1 MKGCLLLMVFCF
13 LNVLAVAQK
22 GPITG
27 TLSLDRGYV
36 SKKWGDTLVFNFKLK
51 NAGTETLTI
60 KEISGTCDCQDISPK
75 GEQNI
80 KAGASTTIKVLV
92 TLDKEKLKDD
102 LINGIISYDKSI
114 LVITNASK
122 GVKEKYE
129 LSLFAEI
136 TIKK

>member
-1 MKGCLLLMVFCF
+1 MKSCLLVFVFCIF
-13 LNVLAVAQK
+13 NVMAFAQK

-36 SKKWGDTLVFNFKLK
+36 SKKWGDTLVFNFKLT
-51 NAGTETLTI
+51 NSGTETLKIT
-60 KEISGTCDCQDISPK
+60 EVSGTCDCQDISPK

-80 KAGASTTIKVLV
+80 KAGASTTVKVLV

-122 GVKEKYE
+122 GVKERYE
-129 LSLFAEI
+129 LSLYAEI
-136 TIKK
+136 KIKN